1 MKKTLSLALSLIMI
15 IASLTALPFTAHALD
30 TSGTCGVN
38 VNYTFDSETGALVIS
53 GTGCMNDYD
62 TGSNKSPFFM
72 ATKVKTITIEDGV
85 KGIGKYAFALCA
97 NVTSINIPESVEQIG
112 EGAFQQCYYL
122 ERVYVPEGVQ
132 DINDKTFNNCVRLK
146 SVVLP
151 KATSSIGVAAFYGC
165 DQLTDIYFEGSET
178 NWSGII
184 IQSTD
189 NDVLENPD
197 IYHFNTKSQSC
208 GENATYTVDKAAGT
222 LTISG
227 TGDMD
232 TEGDTP
238 AYCIAY
244 PQFIKTVTIQNG
256 ITGIGYS
263 AFSNLYNVT
272 SITLPSSVTSIGVF
286 AFEGC
291 TSLESVNIPSGVTS
305 IFSNTF
311 ANCTALKKMV
321 IPEGVKVINIEAFLN
336 CTGLESV
343 TIPDSITR
351 INGSAFYLA
360 SDTMTVTSSCNTPDV
375 YEKVIK
381 GTHRKW
387 NKKHAYKTATT
398 KATLTK
404 NGKIETKCTKCG
416 DIKNSTP
423 ISRPKTIKLSST
435 AYTYN
440 NKVKKPSVT
449 VTDAKGKK
457 IPASNY
463 TVKYAKGRK
472 KIGAYTVTVT
482 FKGNYTGTK
491 KLTFKINPKGTKLTS
506 VNGGTKSFTAN
517 WKKQTKNTT
526 GYQIQYSTDKN
537 FESGNKTVTVKDN
550 TKTSK
555 KVKNLKAKKVYY
567 VRVRTYKQIGDKKFT
582 STWSDP
588 IKVKTK

>member
-1 MKKTLSLALSLIMI
+1 MKKIFSILLSILITVSVLTAMPIISHADAGQSGDWKYWTENGELWLTGYTGDATEVEIPSELDGKKVDYLNATFAENPFVTSVVIPNTVKEIGFETFNMCESLASVTIPDSVTKIGEWAFSNCFSLETLSIPSSVEKI
-15 IASLTALPFTAHALD
+15 
-30 TSGTCGVN
+30 
-38 VNYTFDSETGALVIS
+38 ETGAFAYSALKSIVIPDS
-53 GTGCMNDYD
+53 
-62 TGSNKSPFFM
+62 
-72 ATKVKTITIEDGV
+72 VKTVGSYLFHYCEDLTDVTLPNTLTSLPTYNPDGIYYGFFAHCKSLETV
-85 KGIGKYAFALCA
+85 KLPD
-97 NVTSINIPESVEQIG
+97 NLTSIDVM
-112 EGAFQQCYYL
+112 AFNQCL
-122 ERVYVPEGVQ
+122 S
-132 DINDKTFNNCVRLK
+132 LK
-146 SVVLP
+146 SIHIP
-151 KATSSIGVAAFYGC
+151 K
-165 DQLTDIYFEGSET
+165 
-178 NWSGII
+178 
-184 IQSTD
+184 
-189 NDVLENPD
+189 
-197 IYHFNTKSQSC
+197 
-208 GENATYTVDKAAGT
+208 
-222 LTISG
+222 
-227 TGDMD
+227 
-232 TEGDTP
+232 
-238 AYCIAY
+238 
-244 PQFIKTVTIQNG
+244 
-256 ITGIGYS
+256 
-263 AFSNLYNVT
+263 
-272 SITLPSSVTSIGVF
+272 SVTSIGWF
-286 AFEGC
+286 AFADC
-291 TSLESVNIPSGVTS
+291 PALESITVDSENTVFDSRDNCNAVIETATKTLAVGCKNTVVPNGIEHIGDSAFSHCSTLKS
-305 IFSNTF
+305 I
-311 ANCTALKKMV
+311 V

-398 KATLTK
+398 KATLAK
-404 NGKIETKCTKCG
+404 DGKIETKCTKCG
-416 DIKNSTP
+416 DIKSSTP

-435 AYTYN
+435 AYIYN